1 MFYRGKNESIKS
13 IKGIT
18 QRALWKHIYIYIRSI
33 DTIKGKHG
41 SRDWYSDSSRME
53 IAKPSNDAV
62 EIRTVAIDGP

>member
-1 MFYRGKNESIKS
+1 MFYRGKSESIKP

-18 QRALWKHIYIYIRSI
+18 QRALWKHIYIRSI

-53 IAKPSNDAV
+53 IAKPSNDAA
-62 EIRTVAIDGP
+62 EIRTVVIDGP